1 MMLPQTVLNGFNI
14 PSVNFLKA
22 TPYLDQDHRPLPRA
36 NYYFNVLKE
45 ECEFY
50 VRLESNKLD
59 IFFLQAV
66 DVTLPSFMQE
76 KINQIKLAL
85 KEAYIT
91 FLENSPE
98 YRLLYTTGL
107 LDIRIH

>member
-1 MMLPQTVLNGFNI
+1 MMLSDEVLNGSNI
-14 PSVNFLKA
+14 PSVTFLKSS
-22 TPYLDQDHRPLPRA
+22 PYLDQHQQPLPRV
-36 NYYFNVLKE
+36 NYFFTVCKE

-66 DVTLPSFMQE
+66 DITLPSFIQE

-85 KEAYIT
+85 KEAYIDFFESHPT
-91 FLENSPE
+91 